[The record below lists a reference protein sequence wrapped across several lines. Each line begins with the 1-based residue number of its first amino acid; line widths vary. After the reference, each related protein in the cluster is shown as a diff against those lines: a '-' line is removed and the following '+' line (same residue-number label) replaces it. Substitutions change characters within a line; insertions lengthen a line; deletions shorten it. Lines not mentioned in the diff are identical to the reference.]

1 MNRNRKK
8 LNTSGYTLL
17 ELVIVIVIL
26 GVLASIVVPRYNIL
40 LLRAHQ
46 AKAKSSLGTLRTTIS
61 LYYSDTEGHYPL
73 ESYPTGTSHYTTDGL
88 SLSAVLVPRWMDYVP
103 IPILKDQQNTF
114 NGITG
119 DWDVQVRMLMT
130 KNPIDDVYIL
140 PGPADYTPLLVSP
153 YAFDNQK
160 GVVYIP
166 NGNYDLGGHYF
177 YDW

>member
-1 MNRNRKK
+1 MARLGGVPAATATASMILIRFA
-8 LNTSGYTLL
+8 TLWFA
-17 ELVIVIVIL
+17 VAVGFAAL
-26 GVLASIVVPRYNIL
+26 G